1 MDYSKIKEEYETT
14 KTSFKQL
21 SDKYK
26 IHYKKLQRVAKKEGW
41 IKYRPNPKNKPQK
54 PHKSILTPQIITD
67 TQSVEDNIKTL
78 LKTNLYPIDE
88 VLILTYI
95 DSYQSFLALQED
107 IKTEGKF
114 LNSTKGNIY
123 MNPKYSALQME
134 KMNLIKI
141 GKELGITLSART
153 RLNLII
159 EEENKEPTVFD
170 KIQALLRGDI
180 PIDEDSDY

>member
-1 MDYSKIKEEYETT
+1 MDYTEIKRAYETT
-14 KTSFKQL
+14 KTSFKAL
-21 SDKYK
+21 GETYRT
-26 IHYKKLQRVAKKEGW
+26 HYKKIQRVAKKEGW
-41 IKYRPNPKNKPQK
+41 IKYRPNPQNSQK
-54 PHKSILTPQIITD
+54 PHKSQISPQITTD
-67 TQSVEDNIKTL
+67 SQSVEDNIKTL
-78 LKTNLYPIDE
+78 LNTNLYPIDE

-95 DSYQSFLALQED
+95 DSYQSFLELKED

-114 LNSTKGNIY
+114 LNSAKGNTY

-159 EEENKEPTVFD
+159 EQEENEPTVFD

>member
-1 MDYSKIKEEYETT
+1 M
-14 KTSFKQL
+14 
-21 SDKYK
+21 
-26 IHYKKLQRVAKKEGW
+26 
-41 IKYRPNPKNKPQK
+41 
-54 PHKSILTPQIITD
+54 
-67 TQSVEDNIKTL
+67 
-78 LKTNLYPIDE
+78 
-88 VLILTYI
+88 
-95 DSYQSFLALQED
+95 DSYQSFLELQED

-114 LNSTKGNIY
+114 LNSAKGNTY

-159 EEENKEPTVFD
+159 EQEENEPTVFD